1 MAPPPAQQAPA
12 AADDDAPSSLKS
24 ALLIIGGLLL
34 FAVAAIVLFRYLLRR
49 WAAPSSS
56 SAEAEGAAAGREET
70 QAGEAARSAAAAGR
84 EPVEAVAAASRVAE
98 AVGRAEARSA
108 TGRVEVEEDR
118 RREAATDAAAAGDDE
133 DTELLIAS
141 LPSFTLASAL
151 AALPKNSPDCAVCL
165 SAFEPD
171 AWLRLLP
178 ACRHA
183 FHAACIDTWLRTSL
197 ACPICRA
204 AVSSPLPPLPS
215 AGQEPLGGDLRPRG
229 SRRSFRVELGS
240 VSNRRLSCSG
250 AAGGD
255 EDGGSWRRTYS
266 LGGSFD
272 YRVDEEVEAIVSRI
286 VRRPTTAARPRPSA
300 PAAPGEAVA
309 EAVGSRGWLGEYL
322 DRVTASASSLSGR
335 WSGRLSLGRRSHSR
349 RHDVSWRWDPESAAA
364 AGKSATPPAATPPGD
379 EARGMGEFR
388 GRDNLASSASTLSGR
403 WSWRWSMGRHGDRRG
418 ESWRWDPEAACGAPP
433 PREEEEREPALVAL
447 GRWILGF

>member
-1 MAPPPAQQAPA
+1 MAPPPAPQATA
-12 AADDDAPSSLKS
+12 AAADDAPSSLKS

-56 SAEAEGAAAGREET
+56 SAEAEGAAAGREEM
-70 QAGEAARSAAAAGR
+70 QEREATMSAAAAGR
-84 EPVEAVAAASRVAE
+84 EPAEAEAGAARRIAA
-98 AVGRAEARSA
+98 AVGREDTRSA
-108 TGRVEVEEDR
+108 RERVEVQRER
-118 RREAATDAAAAGDDE
+118 RREATADAAAGGDE

-204 AVSSPLPPLPS
+204 AVSSPLPPFPS

-229 SRRSFRVELGS
+229 SSRSFRVELGS

-272 YRVDEEVEAIVSRI
+272 YRVDEEVEAIVSRV

-349 RHDVSWRWDPESAAA
+349 RHDDSWRWDPESAAA

-379 EARGMGEFR
+379 EAHGMGEFR
-388 GRDNLASSASTLSGR
+388 GRDNASSASTLSGR
-403 WSWRWSMGRHGDRRG
+403 WSWWWSMGRHGDRRG